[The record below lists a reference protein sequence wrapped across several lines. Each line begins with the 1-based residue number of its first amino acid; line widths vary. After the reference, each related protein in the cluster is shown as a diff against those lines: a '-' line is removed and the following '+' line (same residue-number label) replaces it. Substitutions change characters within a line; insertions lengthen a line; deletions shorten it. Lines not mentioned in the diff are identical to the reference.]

1 MAKEP
6 QYTDWI
12 RIDGELIHDPDH
24 KIRGKREAL
33 EKTDRKDWK
42 TWTEEERA
50 RLYDILEVKMKNP
63 RRLITFESVD
73 KQFRMHGYTGLRK
86 VHVELTKQYVK
97 YGDRDSAVK
106 GKSLS
111 EVAKKQ
117 RHGAN

>member
-1 MAKEP
+1 MAANP

-12 RIDGELIHDPDH
+12 RIDGKLVHDPDH
-24 KIRGKREAL
+24 KIRGEKELL

-42 TWTEEERA
+42 KWTVEERA
-50 RLYDILEVKMKNP
+50 ALYDILASKMKNP

-73 KQFRMHGYTGLRK
+73 QQFRMAGFKGLRK

-97 YGDRDSAVK
+97 YGDRENAIK

-111 EVAKKQ
+111 Q
-117 RHGAN
+117 IANKT